1 MKVNYSISSW
11 AGTSIFLIS
20 GFSAIAFESLEIIYV
35 ILSLGLLCI
44 GITMC
49 SIAFLK
55 SLELSRHQIVTT
67 GDLFLMSIAFPRRD
81 RMTLWSS
88 FAVSLLAGILL
99 PVMSTSTNFAFGI
112 LASVYPI
119 GNVNMWAISHGSF
132 IERKNIEIN
141 DESDDYE

>member
-55 SLELSRHQIVTT
+55 SLE
-67 GDLFLMSIAFPRRD
+67 FLMSIAFPRRD